1 MGMRKIAI
9 AATGL
14 ASIIAVALFVWVG
27 GATTPGSAGEGT
39 RELWVTSQGT
49 DALYVFRFPQMERLA
64 RIALPAGAQPHIT
77 TFHRGRYAYVSGMG
91 DGTLYV
97 IDAEGR
103 QVVKTLK
110 VAPGGAHQVRVTPD
124 GRTAIVAAV
133 GNRTLTRLAVDESR
147 GTWAATGT
155 LSLDE
160 LQKAPVCTVFGQ
172 DGQRAYVSLFPN
184 GFAVVDVTSMTLLG
198 TLATDGF
205 VACGMIR
212 SADGSHAVV
221 ASSGGGGH
229 IYTLDLA
236 HGTLVDRGTLG
247 AADWHSFNMTPDERL
262 GIGTSPHSDEIVL
275 IDLIANPV
283 RKLGTLALTALPG
296 LSANQP
302 DALGGGEPIQNGMLP
317 VSLRAA
323 GQVAVVDLKN
333 MSGRTY
339 TPVAAPVGPFNPMTC
354 MNCPVH
360 GVTVRP

>member
-1 MGMRKIAI
+1 MRKIAI
-9 AATGL
+9 AATAL
-14 ASIIAVALFVWVG
+14 AAIIAVALLARLG
-27 GATTPGSAGEGT
+27 GTTALGSAGDGA

-64 RIALPAGAQPHIT
+64 RIALPTGAQPHIT
-77 TFHRGRYAYVSGMG
+77 TFHRGGRYAYVGGMG
-91 DGTLYV
+91 DGTVYV
-97 IDAEGR
+97 LDAEAR

-110 VAPGGAHQVRVTPD
+110 VAPGGAHQLRVTPD
-124 GRTAIVAAV
+124 GRTALVAAV

-147 GTWAATGT
+147 GTWAVTGT
-155 LSLDE
+155 LSLDD
-160 LQKAPVCTVFGQ
+160 LQKAPVCTVFRQ

-184 GFAVVDVTSMTLLG
+184 DIAVVDVTSMTLLD

-212 SADGSHAVV
+212 SADDSHVV
-221 ASSGGGGH
+221 IASNGDGGH

-236 HGTLVDRGTLG
+236 RGTLVDRGTLG
-247 AADWHSFNMTPDERL
+247 AVDWHSFNMTPDERL

-302 DALGGGEPIQNGMLP
+302 DALGGGEPIQRGMLP

-323 GQVAVVDLKN
+323 GQVAVVDLRN

-339 TPVAAPVGPFNPMTC
+339 TPVVPPLGPFNPMTC